1 MEIVQSPLF
10 KRAYNEE
17 LSILKSWPI
26 PNIGKANF
34 LIYNKKTGHYV
45 RIISGAVDG
54 T

>member
-17 LSILKSWPI
+17 LSILKSWSI

-34 LIYNKKTGHYV
+34 FYNKKPDMM
-45 RIISGAVDG
+45 SG
-54 T
+54 

>member
-26 PNIGKANF
+26 PNIGKVNF
-34 LIYNKKTGHYV
+34 FICNKKPD
-45 RIISGAVDG
+45 IMSG
-54 T
+54 